1 MYIIGIDSPI
11 FFYKHLI
18 NHQIFAVPDSENF
31 SDKPAPS
38 VKYWSISSWF
48 TVPGN
53 AHVKGFVFIHIHV
66 METSEHHSNHMFR
79 VNYPGWTKH
88 AGIWSLSNPTEGN
101 GLSKRWLVGFQSLY
115 HLISCVQSSFIL
127 GSIIWFVQK
136 KRRKTKILLWG
147 SWVTSL

>member
-1 MYIIGIDSPI
+1 MGLIAQCFFFLISIWSTIRFLRYLILRISQINQLHRSNIGQSP
-11 FFYKHLI
+11 L
-18 NHQIFAVPDSENF
+18 DL
-31 SDKPAPS
+31 
-38 VKYWSISSWF
+38 
-48 TVPGN
+48 PGN

-127 GSIIWFVQK
+127 GSIIWFVHK
-136 KRRKTKILLWG
+136 MRRKAKILLWG